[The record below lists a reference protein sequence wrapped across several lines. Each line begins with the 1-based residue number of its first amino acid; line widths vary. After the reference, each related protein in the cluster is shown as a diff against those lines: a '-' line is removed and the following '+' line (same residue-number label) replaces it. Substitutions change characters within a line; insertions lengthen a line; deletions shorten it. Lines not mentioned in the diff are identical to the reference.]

1 MTTAEFVNLI
11 VSRLDSME
19 ANHADFRE
27 EVRRD
32 VSEIKKLARATNGR
46 VTALERREIDEHA
59 RLSERQK
66 IDQENAAVREKRTAP
81 VRQVLISVAAGVF
94 LAGAISALNHFG
106 LV

>member
-32 VSEIKKLARATNGR
+32 VSEIKKLTRATNGR